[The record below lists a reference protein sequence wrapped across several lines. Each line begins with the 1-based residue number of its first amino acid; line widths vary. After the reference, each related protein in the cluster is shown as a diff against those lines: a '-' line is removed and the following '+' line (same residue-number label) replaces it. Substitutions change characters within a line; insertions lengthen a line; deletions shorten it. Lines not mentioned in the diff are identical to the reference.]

1 MSLPTSLSSGL
12 ISDSARGTSR
22 ARPDLELRSAAP
34 ISRGPLRS
42 RHEHPA
48 KCTGPSRF
56 ARASAPGDGIAV
68 PNEFPAA
75 AEAPFPRAKRD
86 SRPSAQMHVRDGMQV
101 FADWRESDRAWLL
114 NA

>member
-34 ISRGPLRS
+34 ISRVPLRS

-48 KCTGPSRF
+48 NAP
-56 ARASAPGDGIAV
+56 ASPALPGGFRL
-68 PNEFPAA
+68 PPHH
-75 AEAPFPRAKRD
+75 P
-86 SRPSAQMHVRDGMQV
+86 
-101 FADWRESDRAWLL
+101 RESAIR
-114 NA
+114 

>member
-34 ISRGPLRS
+34 ISRVPLRS
-42 RHEHPA
+42 RHEHSSQ
-48 KCTGPSRF
+48 CTGPSRF
-56 ARASAPGDGIAV
+56 ARNAGGVAV
-68 PNEFPAA
+68 PNELLAR

-86 SRPSAQMHVRDGMQV
+86 SRP
-101 FADWRESDRAWLL
+101 
-114 NA
+114 

>member
-34 ISRGPLRS
+34 ISRVALRS

-48 KCTGPSRF
+48 NAP
-56 ARASAPGDGIAV
+56 ARPALRGKRDRRRRRCA
-68 PNEFPAA
+68 EQLPAA
-75 AEAPFPRAKRD
+75 AEAPYPREARLCVGG
-86 SRPSAQMHVRDGMQV
+86 P
-101 FADWRESDRAWLL
+101 
-114 NA
+114 